1 MGRVMKRI
9 LVASHGYLADGIKS
23 SVGILTGNQDLI
35 TAVNAYVDESDYT
48 ASIQEFIDSVEPDD
62 DAVIFTDIYGG
73 SVFQKVMLMEP
84 EKKGIV
90 HVTGFNLAAVIETLI
105 RTDPITP
112 ELMDEIVQNA
122 SGLMQRMTCV
132 SSSSNVI
139 ADVGD
144 DDGFFE

>member
-1 MGRVMKRI
+1 MKRI

-35 TAVNAYVDESDYT
+35 TVVSAYVDESDYT
-48 ASIQEFIDSVEPDD
+48 TTIQEFIDSVEPDD

-84 EKKGIV
+84 EKRGIV
-90 HVTGFNLAAVIETLI
+90 HVTGFNLAVVIETLI

-122 SGLMQRMTCV
+122 SGLMRRMTCV
-132 SSSSNVI
+132 SSSSSVI
-139 ADVGD
+139 ADLGD

>member
-1 MGRVMKRI
+1 MKRI

>member
-1 MGRVMKRI
+1 MKRV

>member
-1 MGRVMKRI
+1 MKKI
-9 LVASHGYLADGIKS
+9 LVVSHGYLADGIKS

-48 ASIQEFIDSVEPDD
+48 PRIQEFIDSVAPED

-73 SVFQKVMLMEP
+73 SVFQKVALLEP

-90 HVTGFNLAAVIETLI
+90 HVTGVNLAAVIEALI
-105 RTDPITP
+105 RTDPLTP
-112 ELMDEIVQNA
+112 EVMDEIVSGA
-122 SGLMQRMTCV
+122 SALMQRV
-132 SSSSNVI
+132 KPVSELAAADEDSSS
-139 ADVGD
+139 

>member
-1 MGRVMKRI
+1 MLHRTVGSQMESRA
-9 LVASHGYLADGIKS
+9 LWASSLATK
-23 SVGILTGNQDLI
+23 TFI

-48 ASIQEFIDSVEPDD
+48 ATIQEFIDSVKPDD

-73 SVFQKVMLMEP
+73 SVFQKVMLLEP

-112 ELMDEIVQNA
+112 SLWIRLFKMLPA
-122 SGLMQRMTCV
+122 
-132 SSSSNVI
+132 
-139 ADVGD
+139 
-144 DDGFFE
+144 

>member
-1 MGRVMKRI
+1 MKKI

-48 ASIQEFIDSVEPDD
+48 PRIQEFIDSVAPED

-73 SVFQKVMLMEP
+73 SVFQKVALLEP

-90 HVTGFNLAAVIETLI
+90 HVTGVNLAAVIEALI
-105 RTDPITP
+105 RTDPLTP
-112 ELMDEIVQNA
+112 EVMDEIVSGA
-122 SGLMQRMTCV
+122 SALMQRV
-132 SSSSNVI
+132 KPVSELAAADEDSSS
-139 ADVGD
+139 

>member
-1 MGRVMKRI
+1 MKKI
-9 LVASHGYLADGIKS
+9 LVASHGSLAAGIKS

-35 TAVNAYVDESDYT
+35 TTVNAYVDESDYT
-48 ASIQEFIDSVEPDD
+48 ATIQEFIDSVKPDD

-73 SVFQKVMLMEP
+73 SVFQKVMLLEP

-112 ELMDEIVQNA
+112 ELMDQIVQDA
-122 SGLMQRMTCV
+122 SGLMQRMECV
-132 SSSSNVI
+132 SDSMAVT
-139 ADVGD
+139 DGEGCD
-144 DDGFFE
+144 DDFFE

>member
-1 MGRVMKRI
+1 MKRI
-9 LVASHGYLADGIKS
+9 LVASHGYAADGIKS

>member
-1 MGRVMKRI
+1 MKRI

-90 HVTGFNLAAVIETLI
+90 HVTGFNLAAVIDTLI

>member
-1 MGRVMKRI
+1 MKRI

-122 SGLMQRMTCV
+122 SGLMWRMTCV

>member
-1 MGRVMKRI
+1 MKKI
-9 LVASHGYLADGIKS
+9 LVASHGCLADGIKS

-35 TAVNAYVDESDYT
+35 TTVNAYVDESDCT
-48 ASIQEFIDSVEPDD
+48 ATIQEFIDSVKPDD

-73 SVFQKVMLMEP
+73 SVFQKVMLLEP

-112 ELMDEIVQNA
+112 ELMDQIVQDA
-122 SGLMQRMTCV
+122 SGLMQRMECV
-132 SSSSNVI
+132 SDSM
-139 ADVGD
+139 AATDGEGCD
-144 DDGFFE
+144 DDFFE

>member
-1 MGRVMKRI
+1 MKRI

-35 TAVNAYVDESDYT
+35 TVVNAYVDESDYT
-48 ASIQEFIDSVEPDD
+48 TTIQEFIDSVEPDD

-84 EKKGIV
+84 EKRGIV
-90 HVTGFNLAAVIETLI
+90 HVTGFNLAVVIETLI

-122 SGLMQRMTCV
+122 SGLMRRMTCV
-132 SSSSNVI
+132 SSSSSVI
-139 ADVGD
+139 TDSGD

>member
-1 MGRVMKRI
+1 MKKI

-48 ASIQEFIDSVEPDD
+48 PRIQEFIDSVAPED

-73 SVFQKVMLMEP
+73 SVFQKVALLEP

-90 HVTGFNLAAVIETLI
+90 HVTGVNLAAVIEALI
-105 RTDPITP
+105 CTDPLTP
-112 ELMDEIVQNA
+112 EVMDEIVSGA
-122 SGLMQRMTCV
+122 SALMQRV
-132 SSSSNVI
+132 KPVSELAAADEDSSS
-139 ADVGD
+139 

>member
-132 SSSSNVI
+132 SSPSNVI

>member
-1 MGRVMKRI
+1 MKKI

-35 TAVNAYVDESDYT
+35 TAVSAYVDGSDYT
-48 ASIQEFIDSVEPDD
+48 SAIQEFIDSVSPED

-90 HVTGFNLAAVIETLI
+90 HVTGFNLAVVIETLV

-112 ELMDEIVQNA
+112 ELMDQLVHDA
-122 SGLMQRMTCV
+122 SGLMQRMSCV
-132 SSSSNVI
+132 SSTSPAAST
-139 ADVGD
+139 AD

>member
-1 MGRVMKRI
+1 MKKI

-48 ASIQEFIDSVEPDD
+48 PRIQEFIDSVAPED

-73 SVFQKVMLMEP
+73 SVFQKVALLEP

-90 HVTGFNLAAVIETLI
+90 HVTGVNLAAVIEALI
-105 RTDPITP
+105 RTDPLTT
-112 ELMDEIVQNA
+112 EVMDEIVSGA
-122 SGLMQRMTCV
+122 SALMQRV
-132 SSSSNVI
+132 KPVSELAAADEDSSS
-139 ADVGD
+139 

>member
-1 MGRVMKRI
+1 MKKI

-48 ASIQEFIDSVEPDD
+48 PRIQEFIDSVAPED

-73 SVFQKVMLMEP
+73 SVFQKVALLEP

-90 HVTGFNLAAVIETLI
+90 HVTGVNLAAVIEALI
-105 RTDPITP
+105 RTDPLTP
-112 ELMDEIVQNA
+112 EVMDEIVSGA
-122 SGLMQRMTCV
+122 SALMQRV
-132 SSSSNVI
+132 KPVSELAAADEDSSS
-139 ADVGD
+139 
-144 DDGFFE
+144 DDGFFG

>member
-1 MGRVMKRI
+1 MKKI
-9 LVASHGYLADGIKS
+9 LVASHGWLADGIRS

-48 ASIQEFIDSVEPDD
+48 ATIQEFIDSVKPDD

-73 SVFQKVMLMEP
+73 SVFQKVMLLEP

-112 ELMDEIVQNA
+112 ELMDQIVQDA
-122 SGLMQRMTCV
+122 SGLMQRMECV
-132 SSSSNVI
+132 SDSM
-139 ADVGD
+139 AATDGEGCD
-144 DDGFFE
+144 DDFFE